1 MKALSLFLTRVS
13 TGWLLVLWGVNKL
26 LDVDHAAGVAKRFYL
41 GIGSQ
46 ALVLNLFGVH
56 ETLLGVLVI
65 VGLYRRLAYP
75 LTALVLGLTALG
87 VWKSILDPWGWAMD
101 GTNVLFYP
109 SLIVFA
115 ASLVLWGFVDEDRT
129 TLDARRGG

>member
-26 LDVDHAAGVAKRFYL
+26 LDVDHAAGVAKHFYL

-46 ALVLNLFGVH
+46 ALILHLFGVL
-56 ETLLGVLVI
+56 ETLLGMLVV
-65 VGLYRRLAYP
+65 VGFFRRLAYP
-75 LTALVLGLTALG
+75 ATALVLGLTALG
-87 VWKSILDPWGWAMD
+87 VGKSILDPWGWVID

-115 ASLVLWGFVDEDRT
+115 ASLVLWGFMNEDRMCM
-129 TLDARRGG
+129 DAKRGR

>member
-1 MKALSLFLTRVS
+1 MKSLSLFLTRVS

-26 LDVDHAAGVAKRFYL
+26 LDVDHAAGVAEHFYL
-41 GIGSQ
+41 GIGAQ
-46 ALVLNLFGVH
+46 TLILHIFGVL
-56 ETLLGVLVI
+56 ETL
-65 VGLYRRLAYP
+65 VGLLVVVGLFRRLAYP

-87 VWKSILDPWGWAMD
+87 VGKSILDPWGWVIE

-115 ASLVLWGFVDEDRT
+115 ASLVLWGFMDEDRMS
-129 TLDARRGG
+129 LDARRGA

>member
-1 MKALSLFLTRVS
+1 MKAVSLFLMRVS

-26 LDVDHAAGVAKRFYL
+26 EDVDHAAGVAQHFYL

-46 ALVLNLFGVH
+46 ALVLHIFGVL
-56 ETLLGVLVI
+56 ETLLGVLVV
-65 VGLYRRLAYP
+65 VGLVRRLAYP
-75 LTALVLGLTALG
+75 LTAVVLGLTALG
-87 VWKSILDPWGWAMD
+87 VWKSILDPWGWVIE

-115 ASLVLWGFVDEDRT
+115 ASLVLWGFMDEDRMSI
-129 TLDARRGG
+129 DATRGR